1 MRNRIIVYFLLLFI
15 GASFIGGSV
24 FTTYT
29 EFVSEGI
36 LKERKEV
43 LIPKGASLKQ
53 VALLLKKEGVISS
66 PSIFLIGVR
75 ASGNAGQIKAG
86 EYSFPAHSSPKM
98 VMTILVS
105 GETYIR
111 RLVIPDGLTSEQ
123 IVELLDKAKGL
134 KGVVTSI
141 PLNGTLL
148 PDTYHYSWGD
158 TKEGLLLRMQRAMD
172 RTLASLWEKR
182 DKSVPLSDPKEA
194 VILASIVEKEAGHHK
209 EMPLIASAFINR
221 LNKGM
226 KLQSD
231 PTALYAVTDGKY
243 NLKRSLTYQDLK
255 VKSPY
260 NTYVITGLPRGAI
273 ANPGRKSLSA
283 VLNPAKTNYIYF
295 VADGTGGHSFAATY
309 QEHQKNVAAWRV
321 IQKKYRKKIKEEQEE
336 TSLEKAETQVKM
348 NALGS
353 NVTEVSE

>member
-24 FTTYT
+24 FTTYN

-36 LKERKEV
+36 LQQRKEV
-43 LIPKGASLKQ
+43 VIPKGAGLKQ
-53 VALLLKKEGVISS
+53 VAYLLQKEGVIES

-86 EYSFPAHSSPKM
+86 EYSFPARSSPKM

-111 RLVIPDGLTSEQ
+111 RIVIPEGLTSAQ
-123 IVELLDKAKGL
+123 IVELLDKSKGL
-134 KGVVTSI
+134 KGSVSSV
-141 PLNGTLL
+141 PRNGTLL

-158 TKEGLLLRMQRAMD
+158 SKEGILLRMQRAMD
-172 RTLASLWEKR
+172 RTLESLWESR
-182 DKSVPLSDPKEA
+182 DKSVPLRDVKEA
-194 VILASIVEKEAGHHK
+194 VILASVVEKEAALQK

-231 PTALYAVTDGKY
+231 PTALYAVTEGKY
-243 NLKRSLTYQDLK
+243 DLKRSLTYQDLRF
-255 VKSPY
+255 KSPY
-260 NTYVITGLPRGAI
+260 NTYVVQGLPRGAI
-273 ANPGRKSLSA
+273 ANPGRKALEA

-309 QEHQKNVAAWRV
+309 QEHQKNVSVWRS
-321 IQKKYRKKIKEEQEE
+321 IQKRSRKKQKE
-336 TSLEKAETQVKM
+336 
-348 NALGS
+348 N
-353 NVTEVSE
+353 NVSEVTPPVKINTLQSPNETE

>member
-1 MRNRIIVYFLLLFI
+1 MRNRIFVYFLLLFI

-43 LIPKGASLKQ
+43 VIPKGVGLKQ
-53 VALLLKKEGVISS
+53 VALLLKKEGVIDS

-75 ASGNAGQIKAG
+75 ASGNASQIKAG

-111 RLVIPDGLTSEQ
+111 RLVIPEGLTSEQ

-134 KGVVTSI
+134 EGSVSVI
-141 PLNGTLL
+141 PRNGTLL

-158 TKEGLLLRMQRAMD
+158 SKDGLILRMQRAMD
-172 RTLASLWEKR
+172 RTLEALWDKR
-182 DKSVPLSDPKEA
+182 DKSIPLKDEKEA
-194 VILASIVEKEAGHHK
+194 VILASVVEKEAGLNR

-231 PTALYAVTDGKY
+231 PTALYAVTEGKY
-243 NLKRSLTYQDLK
+243 NLKRALTYQDLK
-255 VKSPY
+255 IKSPY
-260 NTYVITGLPRGAI
+260 NTYVVNGLPRGPI
-273 ANPGRKSLSA
+273 SNPGKKALEA

-295 VADGTGGHSFAATY
+295 VADGTGGHKFAATY
-309 QEHQKNVAAWRV
+309 QEHQQNVSAWRV
-321 IQKKYRKKIKEEQEE
+321 IQKKARKKAKEETDTPSEKQVNINRLSVKSDNLVEE
-336 TSLEKAETQVKM
+336 K
-348 NALGS
+348 
-353 NVTEVSE
+353 

>member
-1 MRNRIIVYFLLLFI
+1 MRNRIVIYFLLLFI

-36 LKERKEV
+36 LQQRKEV
-43 LIPKGASLKQ
+43 VIPKGYGLKQ
-53 VALLLKKEGVISS
+53 VANLLKKEGVISS

-111 RLVIPDGLTSEQ
+111 RIIIPEGLTSAQ
-123 IVELLDKAKGL
+123 IVELLDKSKGL
-134 KGVVTSI
+134 KGKIGTI
-141 PLNGTLL
+141 PRNGSLL

-158 TKEGLLLRMQRAMD
+158 SKEGILLRMERAMD
-172 RTLASLWEKR
+172 RALFALWEKR
-182 DKSVPLSDPKEA
+182 DKSVPLRNMKEA
-194 VILASIVEKEAGHHK
+194 VILASVVEKEAGMQK

-243 NLKRSLTYQDLK
+243 DLKRALRYQDLK

-260 NTYVITGLPRGAI
+260 NTYVINGLPRGAI
-273 ANPGRKSLSA
+273 CNPGKKALEA

-309 QEHQKNVAAWRV
+309 KEHQKNVNVWRS
-321 IQKKYRKKIKEEQEE
+321 IQKKNRKKTKNIDKNISDEQEKVE
-336 TSLEKAETQVKM
+336 SSSSKSSE
-348 NALGS
+348 
-353 NVTEVSE
+353 EVVSD

>member
-1 MRNRIIVYFLLLFI
+1 MRNRIVIYFLLLFI

-36 LKERKEV
+36 LQERKEV
-43 LIPKGASLKQ
+43 VIPKGVGLKQ
-53 VALLLKKEGVISS
+53 VAHLLKKEGVIDS

-75 ASGNAGQIKAG
+75 ASGNAAKIKAG

-111 RLVIPDGLTSEQ
+111 RIVIPEGLTSSQ
-123 IVELLDKAKGL
+123 IVALLDKAKGL
-134 KGVVTSI
+134 EGTVISV
-141 PLNGTLL
+141 PRNGSLL

-158 TKEGLLLRMQRAMD
+158 SKEGILLRMERAMD
-172 RTLASLWEKR
+172 RVLASLWDGR
-182 DKSVPLSDPKEA
+182 DKSVPLRDIKEA
-194 VILASIVEKEAGHHK
+194 VILASVVEKEAAIQK

-231 PTALYAVTDGKY
+231 PTALYAVTEGKY
-243 NLKRSLTYQDLK
+243 DLKRALRYQDLK

-260 NTYVITGLPRGAI
+260 NTYVVNGLPRGAI
-273 ANPGRKSLSA
+273 CNPGKKALEA

-295 VADGTGGHSFAATY
+295 VADGTGGHRFAETY
-309 QEHQKNVAAWRV
+309 KEHQKNVTVWRS
-321 IQKKYRKKIKEEQEE
+321 IQKKYRKKSKKADEESLNEDVKINSLVPE
-336 TSLEKAETQVKM
+336 TPKDPL
-348 NALGS
+348 
-353 NVTEVSE
+353 SE

>member
-24 FTTYT
+24 FTTYN

-43 LIPKGASLKQ
+43 VIPKGVGLKQ
-53 VALLLKKEGVISS
+53 VAHLLKKEGVIES

-75 ASGNAGQIKAG
+75 ASSNAGQIKAG
-86 EYSFPAHSSPKM
+86 EYSFPARSSPKM

-111 RLVIPDGLTSEQ
+111 RLVVPEGLTSEQ

-134 KGVVTSI
+134 KGTVHFI
-141 PLNGTLL
+141 PRNGTLL

-158 TKEGLLLRMQRAMD
+158 SKEGLILRMQRAMD
-172 RTLASLWEKR
+172 RTVASLWETR
-182 DKSVPLSDPKEA
+182 DKSVPLRDEKEA
-194 VILASIVEKEAGHHK
+194 VILASVVEKEAGLSK

-243 NLKRSLTYQDLK
+243 NLKRALTYQDLK

-260 NTYVITGLPRGAI
+260 NTYVINGLPRGPI
-273 ANPGRKSLSA
+273 SNPGKKALEA

-295 VADGTGGHSFAATY
+295 VADGTGGHKFAATY
-309 QEHQKNVAAWRV
+309 QEHQKNVSVWRS
-321 IQKKYRKKIKEEQEE
+321 IQKKARKKVKDAQAEGN
-336 TSLEKAETQVKM
+336 ETQVKL
-348 NALGS
+348 NTFADK
-353 NVTEVSE
+353 TETLAKEN